1 MPWTPE
7 ETLLGT
13 HAELE
18 NFAHS
23 IQYYE
28 PGESG
33 DPEAVP
39 PVEAGEDI
47 YYTVRIIPQEVNPNT
62 VTFSVGDP
70 GVISGFYKGIF
81 NDSLTTR
88 NESGNITTITTLGA
102 PEGSV
107 FTKVNRVGLSE
118 VISFKADTTRS
129 RTFTYVAEAFD
140 NNPISPTYL
149 DIIATNV
156 YTILAQDRNWT
167 PGQLNLK
174 ELVSN
179 ASGNST
185 E

>member
-18 NFAHS
+18 NFSHN
-23 IQYYE
+23 IQYYVE
-28 PGESG
+28 GEAG
-33 DPEAVP
+33 DPEAIP
-39 PVEAGEDI
+39 PTAAGEDI
-47 YYTVRIIPQEVNPNT
+47 YYDVRITPQQVNPNT
-62 VTFSVGDP
+62 VTFSTGNP

-88 NESGNITTITTLGA
+88 TETGQITTITTLGA

-107 FTKVNRVGLSE
+107 FEKVGRTGLSE
-118 VISFKADTTRS
+118 VISFKADTSRS
-129 RTFTYVAEAFD
+129 RTFTYLAEALEEE
-140 NNPISPTYL
+140 TV
-149 DIIATNV
+149 IASTV
-156 YTILAQDRNWT
+156 YTILAQDLNWT

-174 ELVSN
+174 ELISN

>member
-39 PVEAGEDI
+39 PVEAGADI

-129 RTFTYVAEAFD
+129 RTFTYLAEALGED
-140 NNPISPTYL
+140 
-149 DIIATNV
+149 DEIIATNV

>member
-7 ETLLGT
+7 ESLLGT
-13 HAELE
+13 HGELQSFTH
-18 NFAHS
+18 N
-23 IQYYE
+23 IQYYVE
-28 PGESG
+28 GEAG
-33 DPEAVP
+33 DPEAIP

-47 YYTVRIIPQEVNPNT
+47 YYEVRVTPQQVNPNT
-62 VTFSVGDP
+62 VTFSTGDP
-70 GVISGFYKGIF
+70 GVISGFYKGVF

-88 NESGNITTITTLGA
+88 NEQGQITTITTLGA

-107 FTKVNRVGLSE
+107 FEKVSRNGLSE

-129 RTFTYVAEAFD
+129 RTFTYLAEA
-140 NNPISPTYL
+140 L
-149 DIIATNV
+149 DGESVIASTV
-156 YTILAQDRNWT
+156 YTILAQDLNWT

>member
-7 ETLLGT
+7 ESLLGT

-18 NFAHS
+18 SFTHN
-23 IQYYE
+23 IRYYVA
-28 PGESG
+28 GIAG
-33 DPEAVP
+33 DAEAIP
-39 PVEAGEDI
+39 PVAAGEDI
-47 YYTVRIIPQEVNPNT
+47 YYDVRITPQQVNPNT
-62 VTFSVGDP
+62 VIFTAGDP
-70 GVISGFYKGIF
+70 GIISGFYKGIF

-88 NESGNITTITTLGA
+88 NESGNITTITTLGT

-107 FTKVNRVGLSE
+107 FEKVSRTGLSE
-118 VISFKADTTRS
+118 VISFKADTSRS
-129 RTFTYVAEAFD
+129 RTFTYLAEA
-140 NNPISPTYL
+140 L
-149 DIIATNV
+149 DEEQDVIASIV
-156 YTILAQDRNWT
+156 YTILAQDLNWT

>member
-18 NFAHS
+18 IFSHN
-23 IQYYE
+23 IQYYVE
-28 PGESG
+28 GDAG
-33 DPEAVP
+33 DPEAIP
-39 PVEAGEDI
+39 PVPAGEDT
-47 YYTVRIIPQEVNPNT
+47 YYNVRITPQQTNPNT
-62 VTFSVGDP
+62 VSFTAANP
-70 GVISGFYKGIF
+70 GNISGFYKGVF

-88 NESGNITTITTLGA
+88 DEQGRITTITTLGA

-107 FTKVNRVGLSE
+107 FEKVNRTGLSE
-118 VISFKADTTRS
+118 VISFRADTTRS
-129 RTFTYVAEAFD
+129 RTFTYLAEA
-140 NNPISPTYL
+140 L
-149 DIIATNV
+149 DEGSVIASTV
-156 YTILAQDRNWT
+156 YTILAQDLNWT

-174 ELVSN
+174 ELISD

>member
-18 NFAHS
+18 SFTHN

-28 PGESG
+28 EGEAG
-33 DPEAVP
+33 DPEAIP
-39 PVEAGEDI
+39 PVESGEDI
-47 YYTVRIIPQEVNPNT
+47 YYNVKITPQQVNPNT
-62 VTFSVGDP
+62 VVFTDGDP
-70 GVISGFYKGIF
+70 ATISGFYKGIF

-88 NESGNITTITTLGA
+88 TESGSITTITTLA
-102 PEGSV
+102 EPEGSV
-107 FTKVNRVGLSE
+107 FEKVGRTGLSE

-129 RTFTYVAEAFD
+129 RTFTYLAEALGED
-140 NNPISPTYL
+140 NEVIVST
-149 DIIATNV
+149 V
-156 YTILAQDRNWT
+156 YTILAQDLNWT

-174 ELVSN
+174 ELISN

>member
-18 NFAHS
+18 SFTHS

-28 PGESG
+28 EGEAG
-33 DPEAVP
+33 DPEAIP

-47 YYTVRIIPQEVNPNT
+47 YYNVRITPQQVNPNT
-62 VTFSVGDP
+62 VVFTDGDP
-70 GVISGFYKGIF
+70 ATISGFYKGIF

-88 NESGNITTITTLGA
+88 TESGNITTITTLGE

-107 FTKVNRVGLSE
+107 FEKVGRTGLSE
-118 VISFKADTTRS
+118 VISFKADPTRS
-129 RTFTYVAEAFD
+129 RTFTYLAEALGEGD
-140 NNPISPTYL
+140 DVISSS
-149 DIIATNV
+149 V
-156 YTILAQDRNWT
+156 YTILAQDLNWT